1 MKKNN
6 WKNKIAKQIVLSYIE
21 FKKSSKKKWSFEKIG
36 YSKNIPEGADIND
49 YEKIS
54 IRDKKGNINTLY
66 RQRKKFEDLDD
77 TTNFSSSW
85 NIFKSHLN

>member
-1 MKKNN
+1 MKKLVIV
-6 WKNKIAKQIVLSYIE
+6 KICFLLEDLKL
-21 FKKSSKKKWSFEKIG
+21 
-36 YSKNIPEGADIND
+36 NPEGADIND

-77 TTNFSSSW
+77 STNFSSSW

>member
-1 MKKNN
+1 MIMQ
-6 WKNKIAKQIVLSYIE
+6 NK
-21 FKKSSKKKWSFEKIG
+21 KKSSFKKIG
-36 YSKNIPEGADIND
+36 YCKNIPKGADIND

-66 RQRKKFEDLDD
+66 RQRKKIEDLDD

>member
-1 MKKNN
+1 MIMQ
-6 WKNKIAKQIVLSYIE
+6 NK
-21 FKKSSKKKWSFEKIG
+21 KKSSFEKIG
-36 YSKNIPEGADIND
+36 YCKNIPKGADIND

-66 RQRKKFEDLDD
+66 RQRKKSEDLDD
-77 TTNFSSSW
+77 TTNFISSW

>member
-1 MKKNN
+1 MIMQ
-6 WKNKIAKQIVLSYIE
+6 NK
-21 FKKSSKKKWSFEKIG
+21 KKSSFEKIG

-66 RQRKKFEDLDD
+66 RQRKKIEDFDD
-77 TTNFSSSW
+77 TINFSSSW